1 MDSKRKANR
10 QHKPKPV
17 KAAETRAAENL
28 PPEPSAPAAQP
39 EAPQQWQP
47 KKRGCLAA
55 AVLLLLTAAGTAA
68 ALYVWRLPPFA
79 GSTVATDNAYVRGQT
94 TLISPR
100 VGGYVS
106 EVLVNDFAR
115 VEKGQPLV
123 RIDDAPYAAKVAQAE
138 ANLAAQNANL
148 GKMSHS
154 RTSADAGVKAREGA
168 IRNAETQLRLAQANM
183 KRLNSVKG
191 SEGIAQREYEQ
202 AQSALEQAQAAY
214 TQAQAMYT
222 VAQQDVLSV
231 ESGREGLTAATDAAR
246 ATVDLAK
253 QELAHT
259 VVYAPASGRLGE
271 VAVKQ
276 GQLVSAGSQL
286 MFVVPDRRWII
297 ANFKEADTAAI
308 RIGQKASVA
317 VDALGGQR
325 FSGKVSEIAP
335 ATAAEFSL
343 IRADSGTGNFVKI
356 AQRIAVKIELDANQD
371 GLQRLS
377 PGMSVEAQVETAAQ

>member
-1 MDSKRKANR
+1 MS
-10 QHKPKPV
+10 
-17 KAAETRAAENL
+17 
-28 PPEPSAPAAQP
+28 
-39 EAPQQWQP
+39 
-47 KKRGCLAA
+47 
-55 AVLLLLTAAGTAA
+55 
-68 ALYVWRLPPFA
+68 
-79 GSTVATDNAYVRGQT
+79 TDNAYVRGQT

-154 RTSADAGVKAREGA
+154 RTSADAGAKARESA

-231 ESGREGLTAATDAAR
+231 ENGREGLTAAADAAR

-259 VVYAPASGRLGE
+259 VVYAPVSGRLGE

-308 RIGQKASVA
+308 RTGQKASVA
-317 VDALGGQR
+317 VDALGGKR

-335 ATAAEFSL
+335 YHRRRIQPDT
-343 IRADSGTGNFVKI
+343 RR
-356 AQRIAVKIELDANQD
+356 QRHGQLCQN
-371 GLQRLS
+371 R
-377 PGMSVEAQVETAAQ
+377 PTHCR